1 MGINLKAKP
10 FYLSDEDIKWV
21 ENTLANLTLDER
33 IGQVFVDMLWNN
45 TEEEVVER
53 IQKYGMGGFRYNNMS
68 PADLHKQNRVIQ
80 ENSKIPALIAAN
92 IEAGGDGGVGGGTHF
107 GHHVTIGATQ
117 DKENAYKLGYYGCKE
132 AAAIGCNWTFA
143 PIVDINKNWRNCV
156 VSSRCFSSEA
166 QQVLD
171 MSKEYLRGAKDAGLA
186 SCMKHF
192 PGDGLDERDQ
202 HIVTTNN
209 DMSVE
214 EWEENFG
221 NVYRGMI
228 DAGVEAVMIGHIRL
242 PEMSRKL
249 RPGIKDNE
257 IMPATIAPELL
268 QDLLRD
274 ELGFNGLVITD
285 ATHMVGLTSAMR
297 RAEIMPYT
305 IAAGCDMILYYRDKD
320 EDVEAIKEGLANGV
334 LTEER
339 LNEAVTRVLAF
350 KAMLKLHTKK
360 AEGTLVPAEENL
372 SIIGCEEHKQ
382 VAKDIADQA
391 ITLVKN
397 TQDVLPIT
405 PEKTKRVL
413 LVEAKG
419 FDGGFGKF
427 IEIMGGAKK
436 KPVEIVKELLE
447 AKGFDVEIWE
457 SPIDKIMKLPKEEM
471 AQALGNVYAGKRPIA
486 ELTSKYDLIIN
497 IANVNASVDQRLQWP
512 PSKGTPDIPF
522 YVNEIPTIFIS
533 VKCPFHLADVP
544 QVKTYINTYDDNQQ
558 TLEALVEKLVGNTEF
573 KGISPVDAFCGFG
586 DTRF

>member
-21 ENTLANLTLDER
+21 ENTLANLTLDEK

-53 IQKYGMGGFRYNNMS
+53 IQKYGMGGFRY
-68 PADLHKQNRVIQ
+68 KQNRVIQ

-92 IEAGGDGGVGGGTHF
+92 IEAGGDSGVGGGTHF

-166 QQVLD
+166 EQVLD

-221 NVYRGMI
+221 KVYRGMI
-228 DAGVEAVMIGHIRL
+228 DAGVESVMIGHIRL

-305 IAAGCDMILYYRDKD
+305 IAVGCDMILYYRDKE
-320 EDVEAIKEGLANGV
+320 EDIEAIKEGLANGV

-397 TQDVLPIT
+397 TKNQLPLT
-405 PEKTKRVL
+405 PETHKRIMLYTVEQAGFAPNK
-413 LVEAKG
+413 VEA
-419 FDGGFGKF
+419 DRLNQR
-427 IEIMGGAKK
+427 
-436 KPVEIVKELLE
+436 VKDKLE
-447 AKGFDVEIWE
+447 AQGFEVTLFDPAAGLNGKQLLAAT
-457 SPIDKIMKLPKEEM
+457 PIKEF
-471 AQALGNVYAGKRPIA
+471 
-486 ELTSKYDLIIN
+486 
-497 IANVNASVDQRLQWP
+497 VDQFDAVMLFVHVAGFSQSNVRRITWAMP
-512 PSKGTPDIPF
+512 MGPDIPW
-522 YVNEIPTIFIS
+522 YVTELPTVCVS
-533 VKCPFHLADVP
+533 VFNPFHLIDVP
-544 QVKTYINTYDDNQQ
+544 MVPTYINAYSDNDA
-558 TLEALVEKLVGNTEF
+558 TLDLVIEKIMGKSEF
-573 KGISPVDAFCGFG
+573 KGVSSVDAFCGAW
-586 DTRF
+586 DTRL

>member
-1 MGINLKAKP
+1 MSKLKQKIDLKAKP
-10 FYLSDEDIKWV
+10 FNLSNEDIKWV
-21 ENTLANLTLDER
+21 EETLANLTLDEK

-45 TEEEVVER
+45 TEDEVKDR
-53 IQKYGMGGFRYNNMS
+53 IAKYGMGGFRYNNMS
-68 PADLHKQNRVIQ
+68 AADLYKQNKLIQ
-80 ENSKIPALIAAN
+80 ETSKIPALIAAN
-92 IEAGGDGGVGGGTHF
+92 IEAGGDGGVGGGTHL
-107 GHHVTIGATQ
+107 GYHVTIGATQ

-143 PIVDINKNWRNCV
+143 PIVDINKNWRSSV

-166 QQVLD
+166 QQVLE

-202 HIVTTNN
+202 HIVTANN

-221 NVYRGMI
+221 KVYRGMI
-228 DAGVEAVMIGHIRL
+228 DAGVESVMIGHIRL

-274 ELGFNGLVITD
+274 KLGFNGLVITD

-297 RAEIMPYT
+297 RAEVMPYT

-360 AEGTLVPAEENL
+360 ANGTLVPAEEGL
-372 SIIGCEEHKQ
+372 SVVGCEEHKN
-382 VAKDIADQA
+382 VAKDIADKA

-397 TQDVLPIT
+397 TKNQLPIT
-405 PEKTKRVL
+405 PETHKRIMLYTVDNSGFAPNKVDSAAL
-413 LVEAKG
+413 KDRVKAK
-419 FDGGFGKF
+419 
-427 IEIMGGAKK
+427 
-436 KPVEIVKELLE
+436 LE
-447 AKGFDVEIWE
+447 AQGFEVTLFDPAAGLNGKQLLAAT
-457 SPIDKIMKLPKEEM
+457 PIKEFVDSFDAVM
-471 AQALGNVYAGKRPIA
+471 LFVNVSGF
-486 ELTSKYDLIIN
+486 SQS
-497 IANVNASVDQRLQWP
+497 NVRRITWAMP
-512 PSKGTPDIPF
+512 MGPDIPW
-522 YVNEIPTIFIS
+522 YVTELPTVCVS
-533 VKCPFHLADVP
+533 VFNPFHLIDVP
-544 QVKTYINTYDDNQQ
+544 MVPTYINAYTDNDA
-558 TLEALVEKLVGNTEF
+558 TLDLVIEKIMGKSEF
-573 KGISPVDAFCGFG
+573 KGVSSVDAFCSSW
-586 DTRF
+586 DTRL

>member
-1 MGINLKAKP
+1 MYKIFDNERNKKMAINLKAKP

-21 ENTLANLTLDER
+21 EETLANLTLDEK

-68 PADLHKQNRVIQ
+68 PADLYKQNKVIQ
-80 ENSKIPALIAAN
+80 ETSKIPALIAAN

-166 QQVLD
+166 EQVLD

-221 NVYRGMI
+221 KVYRGMI
-228 DAGVEAVMIGHIRL
+228 DAGVESVMIGHIRL

-297 RAEIMPYT
+297 RPKQTPQRGAHSGT
-305 IAAGCDMILYYRDKD
+305 KGSYRLMSRW
-320 EDVEAIKEGLANGV
+320 VSS
-334 LTEER
+334 
-339 LNEAVTRVLAF
+339 TR
-350 KAMLKLHTKK
+350 
-360 AEGTLVPAEENL
+360 
-372 SIIGCEEHKQ
+372 
-382 VAKDIADQA
+382 
-391 ITLVKN
+391 
-397 TQDVLPIT
+397 
-405 PEKTKRVL
+405 
-413 LVEAKG
+413 
-419 FDGGFGKF
+419 
-427 IEIMGGAKK
+427 
-436 KPVEIVKELLE
+436 
-447 AKGFDVEIWE
+447 
-457 SPIDKIMKLPKEEM
+457 
-471 AQALGNVYAGKRPIA
+471 Y
-486 ELTSKYDLIIN
+486 
-497 IANVNASVDQRLQWP
+497 
-512 PSKGTPDIPF
+512 PF
-522 YVNEIPTIFIS
+522 CRMNS
-533 VKCPFHLADVP
+533 VKAWATATERWCPPVQPTAMTREDFP
-544 QVKTYINTYDDNQQ
+544 SSTYWGSRKAKSSSRCRINS
-558 TLEALVEKLVGNTEF
+558 VV
-573 KGISPVDAFCGFG
+573 C
-586 DTRF
+586 R

>member
-1 MGINLKAKP
+1 MYKIFDNERNKKMAINLKAKP

-21 ENTLANLTLDER
+21 EETLANLTLDEK

-68 PADLHKQNRVIQ
+68 PADLYKQNKVIQ
-80 ENSKIPALIAAN
+80 ETSKIPALIAAN

-166 QQVLD
+166 EQVLD

-221 NVYRGMI
+221 KVYRGMI
-228 DAGVEAVMIGHIRL
+228 DAGVESVMIGHIRL

-305 IAAGCDMILYYRDKD
+305 IAAGCDMILYYRDKE
-320 EDVEAIKEGLANGV
+320 EDIEAIKEGLANGV

-339 LNEAVTRVLAF
+339 LNEAVTRILAF

-360 AEGTLVPAEENL
+360 AEGTLVPAEEGL
-372 SIIGCEEHKQ
+372 SVIGCEEHKQ

-397 TQDVLPIT
+397 TKNQLPLT
-405 PEKTKRVL
+405 PETHKRIMLYTVEQAGFL
-413 LVEAKG
+413 PNKVEADRLNQRVK
-419 FDGGFGKF
+419 
-427 IEIMGGAKK
+427 AK
-436 KPVEIVKELLE
+436 LE
-447 AKGFDVEIWE
+447 AQGFEVTLFDPAAGLNGKQLLAAT
-457 SPIDKIMKLPKEEM
+457 PIKEF
-471 AQALGNVYAGKRPIA
+471 
-486 ELTSKYDLIIN
+486 
-497 IANVNASVDQRLQWP
+497 VDQFDAVMLFVHVAGFSQSNVRRITWAMP
-512 PSKGTPDIPF
+512 MGPDIPW
-522 YVNEIPTIFIS
+522 YVTELPTVCVS
-533 VKCPFHLADVP
+533 VFNPFHLIDVP
-544 QVKTYINTYDDNQQ
+544 MVPTYINAYSDNDA
-558 TLEALVEKLVGNTEF
+558 TLDLVIEKIMGKSEF
-573 KGISPVDAFCGFG
+573 KGVSSVDAFCGAW
-586 DTRF
+586 DTRL

>member
-1 MGINLKAKP
+1 MSELKQKIDLKAKP
-10 FYLSDEDIKWV
+10 FNLSDEDIKWV
-21 ENTLANLTLDER
+21 EETLANLTLDEK

-45 TEEEVVER
+45 TEDEVKER
-53 IQKYGMGGFRYNNMS
+53 IAKYGMGGFRYNNM
-68 PADLHKQNRVIQ
+68 PATDLYKQNKLIQ
-80 ENSKIPALIAAN
+80 ETSKIPALIAAN

-107 GHHVTIGATQ
+107 GYHVTIGATQ

-166 QQVLD
+166 EQVLD

-209 DMSVE
+209 DMSAE

-221 NVYRGMI
+221 KVYRGMI
-228 DAGVEAVMIGHIRL
+228 DAGVESVMIGHIRL

-305 IAAGCDMILYYRDKD
+305 IAAGCDMILYYRDKE
-320 EDVEAIKEGLANGV
+320 EDIEAIKEGLANGV

-339 LNEAVTRVLAF
+339 LNEAVTRILAF

-360 AEGTLVPAEENL
+360 AEGTLVPAEEGL
-372 SIIGCEEHKQ
+372 SVIGCEEHKQ

-397 TQDVLPIT
+397 TKNQLPLT
-405 PEKTKRVL
+405 PETHKRVML
-413 LVEAKG
+413 YTVEQSGFAPNKVEADRLNQRVK
-419 FDGGFGKF
+419 
-427 IEIMGGAKK
+427 AK
-436 KPVEIVKELLE
+436 LE
-447 AKGFDVEIWE
+447 AQGFEVTLFDPAAGLNGKQLLAAT
-457 SPIDKIMKLPKEEM
+457 PIKEF
-471 AQALGNVYAGKRPIA
+471 
-486 ELTSKYDLIIN
+486 
-497 IANVNASVDQRLQWP
+497 VDQFDAVMLFVHVAGFSQSNVRRITWAMP
-512 PSKGTPDIPF
+512 MGPDIPW
-522 YVNEIPTIFIS
+522 YVTELPTVCVS
-533 VKCPFHLADVP
+533 VFNPFHLIDVP
-544 QVKTYINTYDDNQQ
+544 MVPTYINAYTDNDA
-558 TLEALVEKLVGNTEF
+558 TLDLVIEKIMGKSEF
-573 KGISPVDAFCGFG
+573 KGVSSVDAFCSSW
-586 DTRF
+586 DTRL

>member
-1 MGINLKAKP
+1 MYKIFDNERNKKMAINLKAKP

-21 ENTLANLTLDER
+21 ENTLANLTLDEK

-166 QQVLD
+166 EQVLD

-221 NVYRGMI
+221 KVYRGMI
-228 DAGVEAVMIGHIRL
+228 DAGVESVMIGHIRL

-305 IAAGCDMILYYRDKD
+305 IAAGCDMILYYRDKE
-320 EDVEAIKEGLANGV
+320 EDIEAIKEGLANGV

-339 LNEAVTRVLAF
+339 LNEAVTRILAF

-360 AEGTLVPAEENL
+360 AEGTLVPAEEGL
-372 SIIGCEEHKQ
+372 SVIGCEEHKQ

-397 TQDVLPIT
+397 TKNQLPLT
-405 PEKTKRVL
+405 PETHKRVML
-413 LVEAKG
+413 YTVEQSGFAPNKVEADRLNQRVK
-419 FDGGFGKF
+419 
-427 IEIMGGAKK
+427 AK
-436 KPVEIVKELLE
+436 LE
-447 AKGFDVEIWE
+447 AQGFEVTLFDPAAGLNGKQLLAAT
-457 SPIDKIMKLPKEEM
+457 PIKEF
-471 AQALGNVYAGKRPIA
+471 
-486 ELTSKYDLIIN
+486 
-497 IANVNASVDQRLQWP
+497 VDQFDAVMLFVHVAGFSQSNVRRITWAMP
-512 PSKGTPDIPF
+512 MGPDIPW
-522 YVNEIPTIFIS
+522 YVTELPTVCVS
-533 VKCPFHLADVP
+533 VFNPFHLIDVP
-544 QVKTYINTYDDNQQ
+544 MVPTYINAYSDNDA
-558 TLEALVEKLVGNTEF
+558 TLDLVIEKIMGKSEF
-573 KGISPVDAFCGFG
+573 KGVSSVDAFCGAW
-586 DTRF
+586 DTRL